1 MINIK
6 PAPRSL
12 AILNAGNQH
21 ETPITMQIPLQITV
35 RHMPRSDALES
46 RIRDQAAKLDEFHP
60 HLMSCRVTVEEKGR
74 HQKQGRQFQV
84 RIDARVPG
92 REIVANRDHD
102 EDVYVALRDAF
113 AAVTRQLEEEVRVT
127 RGDVKVHEVP
137 LHGRVA
143 RLFADEG
150 YGFIA
155 TPDGRELYFSR
166 ENVIEPSFDDLAVGT
181 AVQFIEEP
189 AAEGPQAKR
198 VTVGKHGQLP

>member
-1 MINIK
+1 LINIK
-6 PAPRSL
+6 LAPRPP
-12 AILNAGNQH
+12 AILKPGIQR
-21 ETPITMQIPLQITV
+21 ESPITMQIPLQITV
-35 RHMPRSDALES
+35 RHMPRSDALEA

-127 RGDVKVHEVP
+127 RGDVKAHDIP
-137 LHGRVA
+137 QHGRVA
-143 RLFADEG
+143 RLYPDEG

-166 ENVIEPSFDDLAVGT
+166 DNVVEPSFDDLAVGT

-198 VTVGKHGQLP
+198 VSVGKHGQLP